1 LSGEEE
7 EEDWWLLDQ
16 VATSSHLVK
25 SRKAALT
32 SLDIL
37 HTAGLKIK
45 FESDAAKKAELKEK
59 YIADTMPK
67 FLTCM
72 EKRLEENGG
81 QFLVGNGVTW
91 ADIAVAIQLTLM
103 DVFEVE
109 WKKTSP
115 KIEAFQAKIYNLP
128 NIKAWIAKRPVNSM

>member
-1 LSGEEE
+1 
-7 EEDWWLLDQ
+7 
-16 VATSSHLVK
+16 
-25 SRKAALT
+25 LT
-32 SLDIL
+32 SLDIF

-81 QFLVGNGVTW
+81 QFLVGTGVTW
-91 ADIAVAIQLTLM
+91 ADIAVALQLTWM